1 MVKIGAFDHL
11 DASGRPLQQHYEERL
26 GLAERYDEAGLY
38 AYHLAEHHAT
48 PLGMAPSPSV
58 FLSALA
64 QRTRRLRFGPTVYC
78 LPFYN
83 PVRLFEEICM
93 LDQMSG
99 GRLQFGVGRGI
110 SPIEARYL
118 GYDPDQLP
126 EMMTEALELIL
137 RAFEGGVLNYA
148 GKHYR
153 VEDMPIEMAPLQTP
167 HPPLWFGVG
176 YPEAAARTAR
186 QGASFITN
194 LPAARVRPLTEAY
207 RGSWSGTGE
216 MPLIGM
222 SRHIVVADSEAEA
235 ASAGAKAYEMWRNSF
250 MKLWWAHDMEP
261 PNVRLPESFAD
272 LRQAGLAVVGTPSKV
287 TDILAA
293 QVEEAGVNYLAGRF
307 MFGDL
312 DAGVAAR
319 SFDLFAERVLPE
331 LAALAA

>member
-1 MVKIGAFDHL
+1 MKIGAFDHL
-11 DASGRPLQQHYEERL
+11 DASGRPLHRHYEDRL
-26 GLAERYDEAGLY
+26 ALAERFDAAGLH

-58 FLSALA
+58 FLAALS
-64 QRTRRLRFGPTVYC
+64 QRTTRLRFGPTVYC

-110 SPIEARYL
+110 SPIEARYM
-118 GYDPDQLP
+118 GYDPEALP
-126 EMMTEALELIL
+126 EMMAEALDLIMK
-137 RAFEGGVLNYA
+137 AFEGGVLDFT
-148 GKHYR
+148 GKHYK
-153 VEDMPIEMAPLQTP
+153 VTGMPIEMAPLQQP

-186 QGASFITN
+186 QGANFITN
-194 LPAARVRPLTEAY
+194 LPAARVRALTDAY
-207 RGSWSGTGE
+207 REAWSGPGE

-222 SRHIVVADSEAEA
+222 SRHIVVAEDAGEAVA
-235 ASAGAKAYEMWRNSF
+235 AAGGAYRMWRDSF

-261 PNVRLPESFAD
+261 PNVKLPEDFGDMCAVG
-272 LRQAGLAVVGTPSKV
+272 QAIVGTPSQV
-287 TDILAA
+287 ADILAA

-312 DAGVAAR
+312 DAGIAAR
-319 SFDLFAERVLPE
+319 SFDLFAERVLPV
-331 LAALAA
+331 LRQL

>member
-1 MVKIGAFDHL
+1 MIVKIGAFDHL

-26 GLAERYDEAGLY
+26 ALAERFDAAGLY

-58 FLSALA
+58 FLAALS
-64 QRTRRLRFGPTVYC
+64 QRTRQLRFGPTVYC

-110 SPIEARYL
+110 SPIEASHL
-118 GYDPDQLP
+118 GYDPQLLP
-126 EMMTEALELIL
+126 EMMAEALALIL
-137 RAFEGGVLNYA
+137 KAFEGGVLDFA
-148 GKHYR
+148 GKHYS
-153 VEDMPIEMAPLQTP
+153 VEGMPIEMAPLQQP

-176 YPEAAARTAR
+176 YPEAAARTAG
-186 QGASFITN
+186 QGANFITN
-194 LPAARVRPLTEAY
+194 LPVARVRALTDAY
-207 RGSWSGTGE
+207 RAAWSGAGE

-222 SRHIVVADSEAEA
+222 SRHIVIAEDAGDAMA
-235 ASAGAKAYEMWRNSF
+235 AAAGAYKMWRESF

-261 PNVRLPESFAD
+261 PNVRLPEDFAD
-272 LRQAGLAVVGTPSKV
+272 LCAAGLAVVGTPSQV
-287 TDILAA
+287 ADTLAG
-293 QVEEAGVNYLAGRF
+293 QIEESGVNYLAGRF

-319 SFDLFAERVLPE
+319 SFDLFAERVLPVLHE
-331 LAALAA
+331 L